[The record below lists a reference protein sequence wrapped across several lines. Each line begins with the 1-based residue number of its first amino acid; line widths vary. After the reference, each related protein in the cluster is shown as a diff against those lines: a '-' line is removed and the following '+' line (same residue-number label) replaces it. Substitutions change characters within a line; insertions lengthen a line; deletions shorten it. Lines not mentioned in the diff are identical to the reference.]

1 MSRTYWK
8 VSVFDE
14 NLIGYVV
21 KAVNLDKEKAKELV
35 RELEAT
41 GVMARASKH
50 KNPKGEYY
58 YGK

>member
-14 NLIGYVV
+14 KALGYIV
-21 KAVNLDKEKAKELV
+21 KAVSLSEEEAKDMVHQLELI
-35 RELEAT
+35 
-41 GVMARASKH
+41 GFMARASKH
-50 KNPKGEYY
+50 KNPKKDYY

>member
-14 NLIGYVV
+14 NLVGYIV
-21 KAVNLDKEKAKELV
+21 KACNLTEFEAKDMV
-35 RELEAT
+35 HELET
-41 GVMARASKH
+41 MGIMARASRH
-50 KNPKGEYY
+50 KNSKGEYY